1 MHTRYW
7 HFLNL
12 NSISFNFCSYTFFRL
27 KPRYWVLLNF
37 CWNLGHCPQK
47 LTKNII
53 FWQTNIHTYS
63 ILTFSKLKFNL
74 FQLLFLHF
82 FPIKA
87 SLRSFVEFLL
97 NICWNMDHVFPKN
110 WQVHNFLGKL
120 TYIYTRYWH
129 FLNLKSISNNF
140 CSKKIMIKI
149 NFWGK
154 NGPNFNKIQ
163 ENSVTRL

>member
-1 MHTRYW
+1 MPKKVFFGKFRISLGILWKMAKIDKEHNFFDQLTYMHTRYW

-12 NSISFNFCSYTFFRL
+12 NSISLNFCSYTFFRL

-82 FPIKA
+82 FLINA
-87 SLRSFVEFLL
+87 SLWSFVEVFLK
-97 NICWNMDHVFPKN
+97 FGPFSSQN
-110 WQVHNFLGKL
+110 WQR
-120 TYIYTRYWH
+120 T
-129 FLNLKSISNNF
+129 
-140 CSKKIMIKI
+140 
-149 NFWGK
+149 
-154 NGPNFNKIQ
+154 
-163 ENSVTRL
+163 